1 VNEDQPRDPDG
12 RFASA
17 GGAAG
22 LKAWAGARTPSPAG
36 FRATDGKDMH
46 DAISKAAEG
55 EHGLF
60 LTVYSPAEYSQMKCY
75 TSADGKVGGALKDH
89 GDGRIEAVSLFNN
102 GGPRGSGMAM
112 LDHLISRG
120 ANYLE
125 CFKGHLDRL
134 YATKGFETTS
144 TMKFD
149 DRYAP
154 KGWDFGRHGRP
165 DLVSMSLKKAKAS

>member
-1 VNEDQPRDPDG
+1 VGDAGRDYVRDERG
-12 RFASA
+12 RFAES
-17 GGAAG
+17 GGGEG
-22 LKAWAGARTPSPAG
+22 LKAWAGKSDEPRRTSG
-36 FRATDGKDMH
+36 VDMH
-46 DAISKAAEG
+46 RAISEAARG

-60 LTVYSPAEYSQMKCY
+60 PTVYSPAEYDRMQCF
-75 TSADGKVGGALKDH
+75 TSHDGKVGGALKNH

-102 GGPRGSGMAM
+102 GGPKGSGLAM

-134 YATKGFETTS
+134 YETKGFKVSE

-149 DRYAP
+149 DQYAP
-154 KGWDFGRHGRP
+154 KGWNYAAHGRP
-165 DLVSMSLKKAKAS
+165 DLVGMRLARGGS